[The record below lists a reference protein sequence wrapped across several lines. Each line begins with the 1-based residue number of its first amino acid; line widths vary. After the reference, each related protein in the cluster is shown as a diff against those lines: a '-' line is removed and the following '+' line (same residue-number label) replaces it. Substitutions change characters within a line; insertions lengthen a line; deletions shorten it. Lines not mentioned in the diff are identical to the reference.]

1 MIIRRL
7 ITFRMRNISTQICR
21 GNQNKFFISVI
32 FLFEN
37 RAGYEIMLKSFIE
50 AEQAIDDNM
59 VHAHCMLDN

>member
-1 MIIRRL
+1 
-7 ITFRMRNISTQICR
+7 MRNISTQICR